1 MTAALCPVLS
11 CLARALADRVFPFIR
26 KLTALIGGVSV
37 LFILSSCAST
47 PMAPQSVSSTLAPT
61 GKLRVAINYGNAVL
75 AARNEATGELT
86 GTSVD
91 LAREL
96 ARRLGVEAVFTGY
109 PTAGKV
115 VETVKT
121 GTLDLMFLA
130 IDPLRANE
138 ISYTAAYVVIEGAY
152 AVPNASPIKANED
165 VDRKGMRVV
174 VGRGSAYDLYLS
186 REIKNAEII
195 RVANSQEVVDTMVAQ
210 KYEVSAGVKQQQ
222 EKDLKRVPG
231 LRLLPGRFME
241 INQAMGTPKGRSD
254 EAVNYLRTFIEEMKA
269 SGFVASALTRHRI
282 EGAAV
287 APLVK

>member
-1 MTAALCPVLS
+1 MLCIAAAAAV
-11 CLARALADRVFPFIR
+11 
-26 KLTALIGGVSV
+26 
-37 LFILSSCAST
+37 LSSCST
-47 PMAPQSVSSTLAPT
+47 TSTSTMAPQSVTSSLAPT

-96 ARRLGVEAVFTGY
+96 ARRLGVEPVFTGF
-109 PTAGKV
+109 PTAGRV
-115 VETVKT
+115 VDTVKT
-121 GTLDLMFLA
+121 GSIDLLFLA

-152 AVPNASPIKANED
+152 AVPNASPIQRNED
-165 VDRKGMRVV
+165 VDKKGVRVV
-174 VGRGSAYDLYLS
+174 VGGGSAYDLYLT
-186 REIKNAEII
+186 REIKSAEIV
-195 RVANSQEVVDTMVAQ
+195 RVANSQLVVDTMVE
-210 KYEVSAGVKQQQ
+210 KKLEVAAGVKQQQ

-254 EAVNYLRTFIEEMKA
+254 EAVAYLRSFIEEMKSA
-269 SGFVASALTRHRI
+269 GFVGNALTRHRI

-287 APLVK
+287 APLAK

>member
-1 MTAALCPVLS
+1 
-11 CLARALADRVFPFIR
+11 
-26 KLTALIGGVSV
+26 
-37 LFILSSCAST
+37 
-47 PMAPQSVSSTLAPT
+47 MAPSSVTSSLAPT

-96 ARRLGVEAVFTGY
+96 AKRLGVEPVFTGF

-121 GTLDLMFLA
+121 GSIDLLFLA

-152 AVPNASPIKANED
+152 AVPDASPIKSND
-165 VDRKGMRVV
+165 QVDKAGIRVV
-174 VGRGSAYDLYLS
+174 VGGGSAYDLYLT
-186 REIKNAEII
+186 REIKNAQIV
-195 RVANSQEVVDTMVAQ
+195 RVANSQQVIDTLVAQ

-254 EAVNYLRTFIEEMKA
+254 EAVAYLRDFIEEMK
-269 SGFVASALTRHRI
+269 STGFVGNALTRHRI

-287 APLVK
+287 APPAVK